1 MSLIYSILCHEHP
14 DSVVDMI
21 KNIKYYHR
29 DISCT
34 IVINTTPAMYATLKV
49 LESPTLFIAEGPT
62 NKRIGTYDIY
72 NSHILNFIFCRNNS
86 IRATYFIPLAS
97 NCMFH
102 RHVTLSE
109 INNACSSVATCPSP
123 AENYAKWHWPKF
135 FRNYDIIRCL
145 RKRNIHTFHRGNHE
159 GAILPYDIM
168 AKIVDFTLTNNIS
181 SLIQQETVFEEML
194 LHTLYS
200 HFVGKEIVNICK
212 IFTTS
217 PNLTPSIAEI
227 EAEKIPC
234 VKRINRNYNDPVRS
248 WLRTQANNYV

>member
-1 MSLIYSILCHEHP
+1 MSLIYSVLCHEHP

-21 KNIKYYHR
+21 QNIFYYHK

-34 IVINTTPAMYATLKV
+34 IVLNTTPDMYTVLKAH
-49 LESPTLFIAEGPT
+49 ESPTIFLAPPS
-62 NKRIGTYDIY
+62 NKQMWTYDILKG
-72 NSHILNFIFCRNNS
+72 HIINFTFCQTNALRS
-86 IRATYFIPLAS
+86 TYFIPLAS

-109 INNACSSVATCPSP
+109 INDACASVATSSSP

-145 RKRNIHTFHRGNHE
+145 RKHNIHKFYRGNHE

-168 AKIVDFTLTNNIS
+168 AKIVNFTLTNNII

-200 HFVGKEIVNICK
+200 HFVGREIVNICK

-217 PNLTPSIAEI
+217 PNLTPSIEEI
-227 EAEKIPC
+227 EAEKKPC
-234 VKRINRNYNDPVRS
+234 VKRVDRNYNDPVRS